1 MINWNNLFI
10 INKIKIIRNS
20 KLKFLKNIQKKYKDI
35 NISQFKKFYIIT
47 IGIIFLI
54 STIIFSCLIADIIIQ
69 PDIQAIELYKPT
81 IPTKIYDIKG
91 EVISEFFTE
100 QRALV
105 EYKDLPEHLIEAI
118 ISMEDNNFM
127 KHAGIDVI
135 GIFRGTIGNMLLGR
149 RPRGASTLTQQ
160 VARGIVLKSR
170 ERTITRKLRE
180 IWVTFQIEKRL
191 TKEEI
196 VTLYF
201 NQIFFGHS
209 VYGVQAASRF
219 YFNKDVQD
227 LNLAECAMLATLPPS
242 PNAYSPIN
250 NPNISMQ
257 RHKVVLKRMND
268 MKFITSAERDIAYKE
283 FWESYTGKIGR
294 RGTTAYSASMDR
306 APYVTEYVRRM
317 LVEKYDEKTL
327 KEDGLKIYTTID
339 IEKQEAAQRLLTE
352 ALRNYNIRYEGGSL
366 DISSVYDRN
375 LLNKLEILS
384 LMFELPEDL
393 TYNKFNIAVRDS
405 LNKNVSSPL
414 ALISDIFG
422 MEEVND
428 IMMEVMKADEAELSR
443 QIEGALVSIDPR
455 NGYIV
460 SMVGGSGFTPR
471 NQLNRVTQARRQ
483 AGSAF
488 KPFVYAASMDIT
500 NYSPSTIVSDAPIGF
515 VFEDGNSW
523 IPKNYSENFKGDVSL
538 RYALSVSLNIATINV
553 LNYVG
558 VTNAIKYMEPI
569 FKADNDERKSKRMF
583 NADLTLSLGTGLFT
597 PLELT
602 TGFATI
608 ANEGKEVEPILIRYV
623 TDRNDVVIDN
633 FEEELKKEIEE
644 KGGAKQVMSREV
656 AYLISDILSGVL
668 RGGTATSA
676 MYEAKFT
683 RMGAGKTGTSNDWK
697 DAWFVGYTP
706 ELATGIWIG
715 FDSFKYSLG
724 NNQVGGRVAA
734 PIWGKYMVEALKTVK
749 PTWYKKP
756 ANVVNVEVCAI
767 SGKLP
772 SPSCYSLKSELFIR
786 DKIPNEICNVCANH
800 LQDSSELDSI
810 IDSFLDY

>member
-1 MINWNNLFI
+1 M
-10 INKIKIIRNS
+10 
-20 KLKFLKNIQKKYKDI
+20 KFLKNIWQKYNNL
-35 NISQFKKFYIIT
+35 NIKQFKKFYIIT
-47 IGIIFLI
+47 IAIIFLLN
-54 STIIFSCLIADIIIQ
+54 TIIFSFLIADIVAQ
-69 PDIQAIELYKPT
+69 PDIEAIELYQPT

-105 EYKDLPEHLIEAI
+105 NYKDLPPHLIEAI

-127 KHAGIDVI
+127 KHAGIDII

-242 PNAYSPIN
+242 PNTYSPIN

-268 MKFITSAERDIAYKE
+268 MKFITQAEGDIAYKE

-306 APYVTEYVRRM
+306 APYVTEYVRRI
-317 LVEKYDEKTL
+317 LVERYDEKTL
-327 KEDGLKIYTTID
+327 KEEGLKIYTTID
-339 IEKQEAAQRLLTE
+339 IEKQEAAQKLLTE
-352 ALRNYNIRYEGGSL
+352 ALRNYNIKYEGGSL
-366 DISSVYDRN
+366 DISSVYDRT
-375 LLNKLEILS
+375 LLNKLEMLS
-384 LMFELPEDL
+384 LIVALPEDL
-393 TYNKFNIAVRDS
+393 AYNKFNIAVRDA

-414 ALISDIFG
+414 ALLSDMFG
-422 MEEVND
+422 MENVND
-428 IMMEVMKADEAELSR
+428 VIMEVMKADEAELSR
-443 QIEGALVSIDPR
+443 QIEGALVSINPK

-523 IPKNYSENFKGDVSL
+523 IPKNYSANFKGDVSL
-538 RYALSVSLNIATINV
+538 RYALAVSLNIATINV

-569 FKADNDERKSKRMF
+569 FKADNDEKKSKRMF

-623 TDRNDVVIDN
+623 TDRHDVMIDN
-633 FEEELKKEIEE
+633 FEEDLKKEIEE
-644 KGGAKQVMSREV
+644 RGGAKQVMSQEV

-724 NNQVGGRVAA
+724 NNQVGGRIAA
-734 PIWGKYMVEALKTVK
+734 PIWGKYMVEALKTIK

-756 ANVVNVEVCAI
+756 NNIVNINICAV

-772 SPSCYSLKSELFIR
+772 SASCYSIKSELFIR
-786 DKIPNEICNVCANH
+786 DKIPNEICNVCANY

>member
-1 MINWNNLFI
+1 M
-10 INKIKIIRNS
+10 
-20 KLKFLKNIQKKYKDI
+20 KFLKNIWQKYNNL
-35 NISQFKKFYIIT
+35 NIKQFKKFYIIA
-47 IGIIFLI
+47 IAIIFLLN
-54 STIIFSCLIADIIIQ
+54 TIIFSFLIADIVAQ
-69 PDIQAIELYKPT
+69 PDIEAIELYQPT

-105 EYKDLPEHLIEAI
+105 NYKDLPPHLIEAI

-127 KHAGIDVI
+127 KHAGIDII

-242 PNAYSPIN
+242 PNTYSPIN

-268 MKFITSAERDIAYKE
+268 MKFITQAEGDIAYKE

-306 APYVTEYVRRM
+306 APYVTEYVRRI
-317 LVEKYDEKTL
+317 LVERYDEKTL
-327 KEDGLKIYTTID
+327 KEEGLKIYTTID
-339 IEKQEAAQRLLTE
+339 IEKQEAAQKLLTE
-352 ALRNYNIRYEGGSL
+352 ALRNYNIKYEGGSL
-366 DISSVYDRN
+366 DISSVYDRT
-375 LLNKLEILS
+375 LLNKLEMLS
-384 LMFELPEDL
+384 LIVALPEDL
-393 TYNKFNIAVRDS
+393 AYNKFNIAVRDA

-414 ALISDIFG
+414 ALLSDMFG
-422 MEEVND
+422 MENVND
-428 IMMEVMKADEAELSR
+428 VIMEVMKAAEAELSR
-443 QIEGALVSIDPR
+443 QIEGALVSINPK

-523 IPKNYSENFKGDVSL
+523 IPKNYSANFKGDVSL
-538 RYALSVSLNIATINV
+538 RYALAVSLNIATINV

-569 FKADNDERKSKRMF
+569 FKADNDEKKSKRMF

-623 TDRNDVVIDN
+623 TDRHDVMIDN
-633 FEEELKKEIEE
+633 FEEDLKKEIEE
-644 KGGAKQVMSREV
+644 RGGAKQVMSQEV

-724 NNQVGGRVAA
+724 NNQVGGRIAA
-734 PIWGKYMVEALKTVK
+734 PIWGKYMVEALKTIK

-756 ANVVNVEVCAI
+756 NNIVNINICAI

-772 SPSCYSLKSELFIR
+772 SASCYSIKSELFIR
-786 DKIPNEICNVCANH
+786 DKIPNEICNVCANY

>member
-1 MINWNNLFI
+1 M
-10 INKIKIIRNS
+10 
-20 KLKFLKNIQKKYKDI
+20 KFLKNIWQKYNNL
-35 NISQFKKFYIIT
+35 NIKQFKKFYIIA
-47 IGIIFLI
+47 IAIIFL
-54 STIIFSCLIADIIIQ
+54 SNTIIFSFLIADIVAQ
-69 PDIQAIELYKPT
+69 PDIEAIELYQPT

-105 EYKDLPEHLIEAI
+105 NYKDLPPHLIEAI

-127 KHAGIDVI
+127 KHAGIDII

-242 PNAYSPIN
+242 PNTYSPIN

-268 MKFITSAERDIAYKE
+268 MKFITQAEGDIAYKE

-306 APYVTEYVRRM
+306 APYVTEYVRRI
-317 LVEKYDEKTL
+317 LVERYDEKTL
-327 KEDGLKIYTTID
+327 KEEGLKIYTTID
-339 IEKQEAAQRLLTE
+339 IEKQEAAQKLLTE
-352 ALRNYNIRYEGGSL
+352 ALRNYNIKYEGGSL
-366 DISSVYDRN
+366 DISSVYDRT
-375 LLNKLEILS
+375 LLNKLEMLS
-384 LMFELPEDL
+384 LIVALPEDL
-393 TYNKFNIAVRDS
+393 AYNKFNIAVRDA

-414 ALISDIFG
+414 ALLSDMFG
-422 MEEVND
+422 MENVND
-428 IMMEVMKADEAELSR
+428 VIMEVMKADEAELSR
-443 QIEGALVSIDPR
+443 QIEGALVSINPK

-523 IPKNYSENFKGDVSL
+523 IPKNYSANFKGDVSL
-538 RYALSVSLNIATINV
+538 RYALAVSLNIATINV

-569 FKADNDERKSKRMF
+569 FKADNDEKKSKRMF

-623 TDRNDVVIDN
+623 TDRHDVMIDN
-633 FEEELKKEIEE
+633 FEEDLKKEIEE
-644 KGGAKQVMSREV
+644 RGGAKQVMSQEV

-724 NNQVGGRVAA
+724 NNQVGGRIAA
-734 PIWGKYMVEALKTVK
+734 PIWGKYMVEALKTIK

-756 ANVVNVEVCAI
+756 NNIVNINICAI

-772 SPSCYSLKSELFIR
+772 SASCYSIKSELFIR
-786 DKIPNEICNVCANH
+786 DKIPNEICNVCANY
-800 LQDSSELDSI
+800 LQDSNELDSI

>member
-1 MINWNNLFI
+1 M
-10 INKIKIIRNS
+10 
-20 KLKFLKNIQKKYKDI
+20 KFLKNIWQKYNNL
-35 NISQFKKFYIIT
+35 NIKQFKKFYIIA
-47 IGIIFLI
+47 IAIIFLLN
-54 STIIFSCLIADIIIQ
+54 TIIFSFLIADIVAQ
-69 PDIQAIELYKPT
+69 PDIEAIELYQPT

-105 EYKDLPEHLIEAI
+105 NYKDLPPHLIEAI

-127 KHAGIDVI
+127 KHAGIDII

-242 PNAYSPIN
+242 PNTYSPIN

-268 MKFITSAERDIAYKE
+268 MKFITQAEGDIAYKE

-306 APYVTEYVRRM
+306 APYVTEYVRRI
-317 LVEKYDEKTL
+317 LVERYDEKTL

-339 IEKQEAAQRLLTE
+339 IEKQEAAQKLLTE
-352 ALRNYNIRYEGGSL
+352 ALRNYNIKYEGGSL
-366 DISSVYDRN
+366 DISSVYDRT
-375 LLNKLEILS
+375 LLNKLEMLS
-384 LMFELPEDL
+384 LIVALPEDL
-393 TYNKFNIAVRDS
+393 AYNKFNIAVRDA

-414 ALISDIFG
+414 ALLSDMFG
-422 MEEVND
+422 MENVND
-428 IMMEVMKADEAELSR
+428 VIMEVMKADEAELSR
-443 QIEGALVSIDPR
+443 QIEGALVSINPK

-523 IPKNYSENFKGDVSL
+523 IPKNYSANFKGDVSL
-538 RYALSVSLNIATINV
+538 RYALAVSLNIATINV

-569 FKADNDERKSKRMF
+569 FKADNDEKKSKRMF

-623 TDRNDVVIDN
+623 TDRHDVMIDN
-633 FEEELKKEIEE
+633 FEEDLKKEIEE
-644 KGGAKQVMSREV
+644 RGGVKQVMSQEV

-724 NNQVGGRVAA
+724 NNQVGGRIAA
-734 PIWGKYMVEALKTVK
+734 PIWGKYMVEALKTIK

-756 ANVVNVEVCAI
+756 NNIVNVNICAI

-772 SPSCYSLKSELFIR
+772 SASCYSIKSELFIR
-786 DKIPNEICNVCANH
+786 DKIPNEICNVCANY

>member
-1 MINWNNLFI
+1 M
-10 INKIKIIRNS
+10 
-20 KLKFLKNIQKKYKDI
+20 KFLKNIWQKYNNL
-35 NISQFKKFYIIT
+35 NIKQFKKFYIIA
-47 IGIIFLI
+47 IAIIFLLN
-54 STIIFSCLIADIIIQ
+54 TIIFSFLIADIVAQ
-69 PDIQAIELYKPT
+69 PDIEAIELYQPT

-105 EYKDLPEHLIEAI
+105 NYKDLPSHLIEAI

-127 KHAGIDVI
+127 KHAGIDII

-242 PNAYSPIN
+242 PNTYSPIN

-268 MKFITSAERDIAYKE
+268 MKFITQAEGDIAYKE

-306 APYVTEYVRRM
+306 APYVTEYVRRI
-317 LVEKYDEKTL
+317 LVERYDEKTL
-327 KEDGLKIYTTID
+327 KEEGLKIYTTID
-339 IEKQEAAQRLLTE
+339 IEKQEAAQKLLTE
-352 ALRNYNIRYEGGSL
+352 ALRNYNIKYEGGSL
-366 DISSVYDRN
+366 DISSVYDRT
-375 LLNKLEILS
+375 LLNKLEMLS
-384 LMFELPEDL
+384 LIVALPEDL
-393 TYNKFNIAVRDS
+393 AYNKFNIAVRDA

-414 ALISDIFG
+414 ALLSDMFG
-422 MEEVND
+422 MENVND
-428 IMMEVMKADEAELSR
+428 VIMEVMKADEAELSR
-443 QIEGALVSIDPR
+443 QIEGALVSINPK

-523 IPKNYSENFKGDVSL
+523 IPKNYSANFKGDVSL
-538 RYALSVSLNIATINV
+538 RYALAVSLNIATINV

-569 FKADNDERKSKRMF
+569 FKADNDEKKSKRMF

-623 TDRNDVVIDN
+623 TDRHDVMIDN
-633 FEEELKKEIEE
+633 FEEDLKKEIEE
-644 KGGAKQVMSREV
+644 RGGAKQVMSQEV

-724 NNQVGGRVAA
+724 NNQVGGRIAA
-734 PIWGKYMVEALKTVK
+734 PIWGKYMVEALKTIK

-756 ANVVNVEVCAI
+756 NNIVNINICAI

-772 SPSCYSLKSELFIR
+772 SASCYSIKSELFIR
-786 DKIPNEICNVCANH
+786 DKIPNEICNVCANY

>member
-1 MINWNNLFI
+1 M
-10 INKIKIIRNS
+10 
-20 KLKFLKNIQKKYKDI
+20 KFLKNIWQKYNNL
-35 NISQFKKFYIIT
+35 NIKQFKRFYIIT
-47 IGIIFLI
+47 IAIIFLLN
-54 STIIFSCLIADIIIQ
+54 TIIFSFLIADIVAQ
-69 PDIQAIELYKPT
+69 PDIEAIELYQPT

-105 EYKDLPEHLIEAI
+105 NYKDLPPHLIEAI

-127 KHAGIDVI
+127 KHAGIDII

-242 PNAYSPIN
+242 PNTYSPIN

-268 MKFITSAERDIAYKE
+268 MKFITQAEGDIAYKE

-306 APYVTEYVRRM
+306 APYVTEYVRRI
-317 LVEKYDEKTL
+317 LVERYDEKTL
-327 KEDGLKIYTTID
+327 KEEGLKIYTTID
-339 IEKQEAAQRLLTE
+339 IEKQEAAQKLLTE
-352 ALRNYNIRYEGGSL
+352 ALRNYNIKYEGGSL
-366 DISSVYDRN
+366 DISSVYDRT
-375 LLNKLEILS
+375 LLNKLEMLS
-384 LMFELPEDL
+384 LIVALPEDL
-393 TYNKFNIAVRDS
+393 AYNKFNIAVRDA

-414 ALISDIFG
+414 ALLSDMFG
-422 MEEVND
+422 MENVND
-428 IMMEVMKADEAELSR
+428 VIMEVMKADEAELSR
-443 QIEGALVSIDPR
+443 QIEGALVSINPK

-523 IPKNYSENFKGDVSL
+523 IPKNYSANFKGDVSL
-538 RYALSVSLNIATINV
+538 RYALAVSLNIATINV

-569 FKADNDERKSKRMF
+569 FKADNDEKKSKRMF

-623 TDRNDVVIDN
+623 TDRHDVMIDN
-633 FEEELKKEIEE
+633 FEEDLKKEIEE
-644 KGGAKQVMSREV
+644 KGGAKQVMSQEV

-724 NNQVGGRVAA
+724 NNQVGGRIAA
-734 PIWGKYMVEALKTVK
+734 PIWGKYMVEALKTIK

-756 ANVVNVEVCAI
+756 NNIVNVNICAI

-772 SPSCYSLKSELFIR
+772 SASCYSIKSELFIR
-786 DKIPNEICNVCANH
+786 DKIPNEICNVCANY

>member
-1 MINWNNLFI
+1 M
-10 INKIKIIRNS
+10 
-20 KLKFLKNIQKKYKDI
+20 KFLKNIWQKYNNL
-35 NISQFKKFYIIT
+35 NIKQFKRFYIIT
-47 IGIIFLI
+47 IAIIFLLN
-54 STIIFSCLIADIIIQ
+54 TIIFSFLIADIVAQ
-69 PDIQAIELYKPT
+69 PDIEAIELYQPT

-105 EYKDLPEHLIEAI
+105 NYKDLPPHLIEAI

-127 KHAGIDVI
+127 KHAGIDII

-242 PNAYSPIN
+242 PNTYSPIN

-268 MKFITSAERDIAYKE
+268 MKFITQAEGDIAYKE

-306 APYVTEYVRRM
+306 APYVTEYVRRI
-317 LVEKYDEKTL
+317 LVERYDEKTL
-327 KEDGLKIYTTID
+327 KEEGLKIYTTID
-339 IEKQEAAQRLLTE
+339 IEKQEAAQKLLTE
-352 ALRNYNIRYEGGSL
+352 ALRNYNIKYEGGSL
-366 DISSVYDRN
+366 DISSVYDRT
-375 LLNKLEILS
+375 LLNKLEMLS
-384 LMFELPEDL
+384 LIVALPEDL
-393 TYNKFNIAVRDS
+393 AYNKFNIAVRDA

-414 ALISDIFG
+414 ALLSDMFG
-422 MEEVND
+422 MENVND
-428 IMMEVMKADEAELSR
+428 VIMEVMKADEAELSR
-443 QIEGALVSIDPR
+443 QIEGALVSINPK

-523 IPKNYSENFKGDVSL
+523 IPKNYSANFKGDVSL
-538 RYALSVSLNIATINV
+538 RYALAVSLNIATINV

-569 FKADNDERKSKRMF
+569 FKADNDEKKSKRMF

-623 TDRNDVVIDN
+623 TDRHDVMIDN
-633 FEEELKKEIEE
+633 FEEDLKKEIEE
-644 KGGAKQVMSREV
+644 RGGAKQVMSQEV

-724 NNQVGGRVAA
+724 NNQVGGRIAA
-734 PIWGKYMVEALKTVK
+734 PIWGKYMVEALKTIK

-756 ANVVNVEVCAI
+756 NNIVNVNICAI

-772 SPSCYSLKSELFIR
+772 STSCYSIKSELFIR
-786 DKIPNEICNVCANH
+786 DKIPNEICNVCANY

>member
-1 MINWNNLFI
+1 M
-10 INKIKIIRNS
+10 
-20 KLKFLKNIQKKYKDI
+20 KFLKNIWQKYNNL
-35 NISQFKKFYIIT
+35 NIKQFKKFYIIA
-47 IGIIFLI
+47 IAIIFLLN
-54 STIIFSCLIADIIIQ
+54 TIIFSFLIADIVAQ
-69 PDIQAIELYKPT
+69 PDIEAIELYQPT

-105 EYKDLPEHLIEAI
+105 NYKDLPPHLIEAI

-127 KHAGIDVI
+127 KHAGIDII

-242 PNAYSPIN
+242 PNTYSPIN

-268 MKFITSAERDIAYKE
+268 MKFITQAEGDIAYKE

-306 APYVTEYVRRM
+306 APYVTEYVRRI
-317 LVEKYDEKTL
+317 LVERYDEKTL
-327 KEDGLKIYTTID
+327 KEEGLKIYTTID
-339 IEKQEAAQRLLTE
+339 IEKQEAAQKLLTE
-352 ALRNYNIRYEGGSL
+352 ALRNYNIKYEGGSL
-366 DISSVYDRN
+366 DISSVYDRT
-375 LLNKLEILS
+375 LLNKLEMLS
-384 LMFELPEDL
+384 LIVALPEDL
-393 TYNKFNIAVRDS
+393 AYNKFNIAVRDA

-414 ALISDIFG
+414 ALLSDMFG
-422 MEEVND
+422 MENVND
-428 IMMEVMKADEAELSR
+428 VIMEVMKADETELSR
-443 QIEGALVSIDPR
+443 QIEGALVSINPK

-523 IPKNYSENFKGDVSL
+523 IPKNYSANFKGDVSL
-538 RYALSVSLNIATINV
+538 RYALAVSLNIATINV

-569 FKADNDERKSKRMF
+569 FKADNDEKKSKRMF

-623 TDRNDVVIDN
+623 TDRHDVMIDN
-633 FEEELKKEIEE
+633 FEEDLKKEIEE
-644 KGGAKQVMSREV
+644 RGGAKQVMSQEV

-724 NNQVGGRVAA
+724 NNQVGGRIAA
-734 PIWGKYMVEALKTVK
+734 PIWGKYMVEALKTIK

-756 ANVVNVEVCAI
+756 NNIVNVNICAI

-772 SPSCYSLKSELFIR
+772 SASCYSIKSELFIR
-786 DKIPNEICNVCANH
+786 DKIPNEICNVCANY

>member
-1 MINWNNLFI
+1 M
-10 INKIKIIRNS
+10 
-20 KLKFLKNIQKKYKDI
+20 KFLKNIWQKYNNL
-35 NISQFKKFYIIT
+35 NIKQFKKFYIIT
-47 IGIIFLI
+47 ISIIFLLN
-54 STIIFSCLIADIIIQ
+54 TIIFSFLIADIVAQ
-69 PDIQAIELYKPT
+69 PDIEAIELYQPT

-105 EYKDLPEHLIEAI
+105 NYKDLPPHLIEAI

-127 KHAGIDVI
+127 KHAGIDII

-242 PNAYSPIN
+242 PNTYSPIN

-268 MKFITSAERDIAYKE
+268 MKFITQAEGDIAYKE

-306 APYVTEYVRRM
+306 APYVTEYVRRI
-317 LVEKYDEKTL
+317 LVERYDEKTL
-327 KEDGLKIYTTID
+327 KEEGLKIYTTID
-339 IEKQEAAQRLLTE
+339 IEKQEAAQKLLTE
-352 ALRNYNIRYEGGSL
+352 ALRNYNIKYEGGSL
-366 DISSVYDRN
+366 DISSVYDRT
-375 LLNKLEILS
+375 LLNKLEMLS
-384 LMFELPEDL
+384 LIVALPEDL
-393 TYNKFNIAVRDS
+393 AYNKFNIAVRDA

-414 ALISDIFG
+414 ALLSDMFG
-422 MEEVND
+422 MENVND
-428 IMMEVMKADEAELSR
+428 VIMEVMKADEAELSR
-443 QIEGALVSIDPR
+443 QIEGALVSINPK

-523 IPKNYSENFKGDVSL
+523 IPKNYSANFKGDVSL
-538 RYALSVSLNIATINV
+538 RYALAVSLNIATINV

-569 FKADNDERKSKRMF
+569 FKADNDEKKSKRMF

-623 TDRNDVVIDN
+623 TDRHDVMIDN
-633 FEEELKKEIEE
+633 FEEDLKKEIEE
-644 KGGAKQVMSREV
+644 RGGAKQVMSQEV

-724 NNQVGGRVAA
+724 NNQVGGRIAA
-734 PIWGKYMVEALKTVK
+734 PIWGKYMVEALKTIK

-756 ANVVNVEVCAI
+756 NNIVNINICAI

-772 SPSCYSLKSELFIR
+772 SASCYSIKSELFIR
-786 DKIPNEICNVCANH
+786 DKIPNEICNVCANY

>member
-1 MINWNNLFI
+1 M
-10 INKIKIIRNS
+10 
-20 KLKFLKNIQKKYKDI
+20 KFLKNIWQKYNNL
-35 NISQFKKFYIIT
+35 NIKQFKKFYIIA
-47 IGIIFLI
+47 IAIIFLLN
-54 STIIFSCLIADIIIQ
+54 TIIFSFLIADIVAQ
-69 PDIQAIELYKPT
+69 PDIEAIELYQPT

-105 EYKDLPEHLIEAI
+105 NYKDLPPHLIEAI
-118 ISMEDNNFM
+118 IFMEDNNFM
-127 KHAGIDVI
+127 RHAGIDII

-242 PNAYSPIN
+242 PNTYSPIN

-268 MKFITSAERDIAYKE
+268 MKFITQAEGDIAYKE

-294 RGTTAYSASMDR
+294 RGTTAYSASIDR

-327 KEDGLKIYTTID
+327 KEEGLKIYTTID
-339 IEKQEAAQRLLTE
+339 IEKQEAAQKLLTE
-352 ALRNYNIRYEGGSL
+352 ALRNYNIKYEGGSL
-366 DISSVYDRN
+366 DISSVYDRT
-375 LLNKLEILS
+375 LLNKLEMLS
-384 LMFELPEDL
+384 LIVALPEDL
-393 TYNKFNIAVRDS
+393 AYNKFNIAVRDA

-414 ALISDIFG
+414 ALLSDMFG
-422 MEEVND
+422 MENVND
-428 IMMEVMKADEAELSR
+428 VIMEVMKADEAELSR
-443 QIEGALVSIDPR
+443 QIEGALVSINPK

-523 IPKNYSENFKGDVSL
+523 IPKNYSANFKGDVSL
-538 RYALSVSLNIATINV
+538 RYALAVSLNIATINV

-569 FKADNDERKSKRMF
+569 FKADNDEKKSKRMF

-623 TDRNDVVIDN
+623 TDRHDVMIDN
-633 FEEELKKEIEE
+633 FEEDLKKEIEE
-644 KGGAKQVMSREV
+644 RGGAKQVMSQEV

-724 NNQVGGRVAA
+724 NNQVGGRIAA
-734 PIWGKYMVEALKTVK
+734 PIWGKYMVEALKTIK

-756 ANVVNVEVCAI
+756 NNIVNVNICAI

-772 SPSCYSLKSELFIR
+772 SASCYSIKSELFIR
-786 DKIPNEICNVCANH
+786 DKIPNEICNVCANY

>member
-1 MINWNNLFI
+1 M
-10 INKIKIIRNS
+10 
-20 KLKFLKNIQKKYKDI
+20 KFLKNIWQKYNNL
-35 NISQFKKFYIIT
+35 NIKQFKKFYIIA
-47 IGIIFLI
+47 IAIIFLLN
-54 STIIFSCLIADIIIQ
+54 TIIFSFLIADIVAQ
-69 PDIQAIELYKPT
+69 PDIEAIELYQPT

-105 EYKDLPEHLIEAI
+105 NYKDLPPHLIEAI

-127 KHAGIDVI
+127 KHAGIDII

-242 PNAYSPIN
+242 PNTYSPIN

-268 MKFITSAERDIAYKE
+268 MKFITQAEGDIAYKE

-306 APYVTEYVRRM
+306 APYVTEYVRRI
-317 LVEKYDEKTL
+317 LVERYDEKTL
-327 KEDGLKIYTTID
+327 KEEGLKIYTTID
-339 IEKQEAAQRLLTE
+339 IEKQEAAQKLLTE
-352 ALRNYNIRYEGGSL
+352 ALRNYNIKYEGGSL
-366 DISSVYDRN
+366 DISSVYDRT
-375 LLNKLEILS
+375 LLNKLEMLS
-384 LMFELPEDL
+384 LIVALPEDL
-393 TYNKFNIAVRDS
+393 AYNKFNIAVRDA

-414 ALISDIFG
+414 ALLSDMFG
-422 MEEVND
+422 MENVND
-428 IMMEVMKADEAELSR
+428 VIMEVMKADEAELSR
-443 QIEGALVSIDPR
+443 QIEGALVSINPK

-471 NQLNRVTQARRQ
+471 NQLNRATQARRQ

-515 VFEDGNSW
+515 IFEDGNSW
-523 IPKNYSENFKGDVSL
+523 IPKNYSANFKGDVSL
-538 RYALSVSLNIATINV
+538 RYALAVSLNIATINV

-569 FKADNDERKSKRMF
+569 FKADNDEKKSKRMF

-623 TDRNDVVIDN
+623 TDRHDVMIDN
-633 FEEELKKEIEE
+633 FEEDLKKEIEE
-644 KGGAKQVMSREV
+644 RGGAKQVMSQEV

-724 NNQVGGRVAA
+724 NNQVGGRIAA
-734 PIWGKYMVEALKTVK
+734 PIWGKYMVEALKTIK

-756 ANVVNVEVCAI
+756 NNIVNINICAI

-772 SPSCYSLKSELFIR
+772 SASCYSIKSELFIR
-786 DKIPNEICNVCANH
+786 DKIPNEICNVCANY

>member
-1 MINWNNLFI
+1 M
-10 INKIKIIRNS
+10 
-20 KLKFLKNIQKKYKDI
+20 KFLKNIWQKYNNL
-35 NISQFKKFYIIT
+35 NIKQFKKFYIIA
-47 IGIIFLI
+47 IAIIFLLN
-54 STIIFSCLIADIIIQ
+54 TIIFSFLIADIVAQ
-69 PDIQAIELYKPT
+69 PDIEAIELYQPT

-105 EYKDLPEHLIEAI
+105 NYKDLPPHLIEAI

-127 KHAGIDVI
+127 KHAGIDII

-242 PNAYSPIN
+242 PNTYSPIN

-268 MKFITSAERDIAYKE
+268 MKFITQAEGDIAYKE

-306 APYVTEYVRRM
+306 APYVTEYVRRI
-317 LVEKYDEKTL
+317 LVERYDEKTL
-327 KEDGLKIYTTID
+327 KEEGLKIYTTID
-339 IEKQEAAQRLLTE
+339 IEKQEAAQKLLTE
-352 ALRNYNIRYEGGSL
+352 ALRNYNIKYEGGSL
-366 DISSVYDRN
+366 DISSVYDRT
-375 LLNKLEILS
+375 LLNKLEMLS
-384 LMFELPEDL
+384 LIVALPEDL
-393 TYNKFNIAVRDS
+393 AYNKFNIAVRDA

-414 ALISDIFG
+414 ALLSDMFG
-422 MEEVND
+422 MENVND
-428 IMMEVMKADEAELSR
+428 VIMEVMKADEAELSR
-443 QIEGALVSIDPR
+443 QIEGALVSINPK

-523 IPKNYSENFKGDVSL
+523 IPKNYSANFKGDVSL
-538 RYALSVSLNIATINV
+538 RYALAVSLNIATINV

-569 FKADNDERKSKRMF
+569 FKADNDEKKSKRMF

-602 TGFATI
+602 TGFAAI

-623 TDRNDVVIDN
+623 TDRHDVMIDN
-633 FEEELKKEIEE
+633 FEEDLKKEIEE
-644 KGGAKQVMSREV
+644 RGGAKQVMSQEV

-668 RGGTATSA
+668 RGGTATIA

-724 NNQVGGRVAA
+724 NNQVGGRIAA
-734 PIWGKYMVEALKTVK
+734 PIWGKYMVEALKTIK

-756 ANVVNVEVCAI
+756 NNIVNVNICAI

-772 SPSCYSLKSELFIR
+772 STSCYSIKSELFIR
-786 DKIPNEICNVCANH
+786 DKIPNEICNVCANY

>member
-1 MINWNNLFI
+1 M
-10 INKIKIIRNS
+10 
-20 KLKFLKNIQKKYKDI
+20 KFLKNIWQKYNNL
-35 NISQFKKFYIIT
+35 NIKQFKRFYIIA
-47 IGIIFLI
+47 IAIIFLLN
-54 STIIFSCLIADIIIQ
+54 TIIFSFLIADIVAQ
-69 PDIQAIELYKPT
+69 PDIEAIELYQPT

-105 EYKDLPEHLIEAI
+105 NYKDLPPHLIEAI

-127 KHAGIDVI
+127 KHAGIDII

-242 PNAYSPIN
+242 PNTYSPIN

-268 MKFITSAERDIAYKE
+268 MKFITQAEGDIAYKE

-306 APYVTEYVRRM
+306 APYVTEYVRRI
-317 LVEKYDEKTL
+317 LVERYDEKTL
-327 KEDGLKIYTTID
+327 KEEGLKIYTTID
-339 IEKQEAAQRLLTE
+339 IEKQEAAQKLLTE
-352 ALRNYNIRYEGGSL
+352 ALRNYNIKYEGGSL
-366 DISSVYDRN
+366 DISSVYDRT
-375 LLNKLEILS
+375 LLNKLEMLS
-384 LMFELPEDL
+384 LIVALPEDL
-393 TYNKFNIAVRDS
+393 AYNKFNIAVRDA

-414 ALISDIFG
+414 ALLSDMFG
-422 MEEVND
+422 MENVND
-428 IMMEVMKADEAELSR
+428 VIMEVMKADEAELSR
-443 QIEGALVSIDPR
+443 QIEGALVSINPK

-523 IPKNYSENFKGDVSL
+523 IPKNYSANFKGDVSL
-538 RYALSVSLNIATINV
+538 RYALAVSLNIATINV

-569 FKADNDERKSKRMF
+569 FKADNDEKKSKRMF

-623 TDRNDVVIDN
+623 TDRHDVMIDN
-633 FEEELKKEIEE
+633 FEEDLKKEIEE
-644 KGGAKQVMSREV
+644 RGGAKQVMSQEV

-724 NNQVGGRVAA
+724 NNQVGGRIAA
-734 PIWGKYMVEALKTVK
+734 PIWGKYMVEALKTIK

-756 ANVVNVEVCAI
+756 NNIVNVNICAI

-772 SPSCYSLKSELFIR
+772 SASCYSIKSELFIR
-786 DKIPNEICNVCANH
+786 DKIPNEICNVCANY

>member
-1 MINWNNLFI
+1 M
-10 INKIKIIRNS
+10 
-20 KLKFLKNIQKKYKDI
+20 KFLKNIWQKYNNL
-35 NISQFKKFYIIT
+35 NIKQFKKFYIIT
-47 IGIIFLI
+47 IAIIFLLN
-54 STIIFSCLIADIIIQ
+54 TIIFSFLIADIVAQ
-69 PDIQAIELYKPT
+69 PDIEAIELYQPT

-105 EYKDLPEHLIEAI
+105 NYKDLPPHLIEAI

-127 KHAGIDVI
+127 KHAGIDII

-242 PNAYSPIN
+242 PNTYSPIN

-268 MKFITSAERDIAYKE
+268 MKFITQAEGDIAYKE

-306 APYVTEYVRRM
+306 APYVTEYVRRI
-317 LVEKYDEKTL
+317 LVERYDEKTL
-327 KEDGLKIYTTID
+327 KEEGLKIYTTID
-339 IEKQEAAQRLLTE
+339 IEKQEAAQKLLTE
-352 ALRNYNIRYEGGSL
+352 ALRNYNIKYEGGSL
-366 DISSVYDRN
+366 DISSVYDRT
-375 LLNKLEILS
+375 LLNKLEMLS
-384 LMFELPEDL
+384 LIVALPEDL
-393 TYNKFNIAVRDS
+393 AYNKFNIAVRDA

-414 ALISDIFG
+414 ALLSDMFG
-422 MEEVND
+422 MENVND
-428 IMMEVMKADEAELSR
+428 VIMEVMKADEAELSR
-443 QIEGALVSIDPR
+443 QIEGALVSINPK

-523 IPKNYSENFKGDVSL
+523 IPKNYSANFKGDVSL
-538 RYALSVSLNIATINV
+538 RYALAVSLNIATINV

-569 FKADNDERKSKRMF
+569 FKADNDEKKSKRMF

-623 TDRNDVVIDN
+623 TDRHDVMIDN
-633 FEEELKKEIEE
+633 FEEDLKKEIEE
-644 KGGAKQVMSREV
+644 RGGAKQVMSQEV

-724 NNQVGGRVAA
+724 NNQVGGRIAA
-734 PIWGKYMVEALKTVK
+734 PIWGKYMVEALKTIK

-756 ANVVNVEVCAI
+756 NNIVNINICAI

-772 SPSCYSLKSELFIR
+772 SASCYSIKSELFIR
-786 DKIPNEICNVCANH
+786 DKIPNEICNVCANY
-800 LQDSSELDSI
+800 LQDSNELDSI

>member
-1 MINWNNLFI
+1 M
-10 INKIKIIRNS
+10 
-20 KLKFLKNIQKKYKDI
+20 KFLKNIQKKYKDI

-81 IPTKIYDIKG
+81 IPTKIYGIKG

-100 QRALV
+100 QRVLV

-127 KHAGIDVI
+127 HHDGIDII

-317 LVEKYDEKTL
+317 LVENYDEKTL

-352 ALRNYNIRYEGGSL
+352 ALRNYNIKYESGSL

-384 LMFELPEDL
+384 LMFELPEYL

-569 FKADNDERKSKRMF
+569 FKADNDKRKSKRMF

-623 TDRNDVVIDN
+623 TDRNDVMIDN

-734 PIWGKYMVEALKTVK
+734 PIWGKYMVESLKTVK

-756 ANVVNVEVCAI
+756 TDIANLEICSI

-772 SPSCYSLKSELFIR
+772 SPSCYSLKSELFIK
-786 DKIPNEICNVCANH
+786 DKIPNEICNVCANY

-810 IDSFLDY
+810 IDSFLDYE

>member
-1 MINWNNLFI
+1 M
-10 INKIKIIRNS
+10 
-20 KLKFLKNIQKKYKDI
+20 KFLKNIWQKYNNL
-35 NISQFKKFYIIT
+35 NIKQFKKFYIIA
-47 IGIIFLI
+47 IAIIFLLN
-54 STIIFSCLIADIIIQ
+54 TIIFSFLIADIVAQ
-69 PDIQAIELYKPT
+69 PDIEAIELYQPT

-105 EYKDLPEHLIEAI
+105 NYKDLPPHLIEAI

-127 KHAGIDVI
+127 KHAGIDII
-135 GIFRGTIGNMLLGR
+135 GIFRGTIGNMLFGR

-242 PNAYSPIN
+242 PNTYSPIN

-268 MKFITSAERDIAYKE
+268 MKFITQAEGDIAYKE

-306 APYVTEYVRRM
+306 APYVTEYVRRI
-317 LVEKYDEKTL
+317 LVERYDEKTL
-327 KEDGLKIYTTID
+327 KEEGLKIYTTID
-339 IEKQEAAQRLLTE
+339 IEKQEAAQKLLTE
-352 ALRNYNIRYEGGSL
+352 ALRNYNIKYEGGSL
-366 DISSVYDRN
+366 DISSVYDRT
-375 LLNKLEILS
+375 LLNKLEMLS
-384 LMFELPEDL
+384 LIVALPEDL
-393 TYNKFNIAVRDS
+393 AYNKFNIAVRDA

-414 ALISDIFG
+414 ALLSDMFG
-422 MEEVND
+422 MENVND
-428 IMMEVMKADEAELSR
+428 VIMEVMKADEAELSR
-443 QIEGALVSIDPR
+443 QIEGALVSINPK

-523 IPKNYSENFKGDVSL
+523 IPKNYSANFKGDVSL
-538 RYALSVSLNIATINV
+538 RYALAVSLNIATINV

-569 FKADNDERKSKRMF
+569 FKADNDEKKSKRMF

-623 TDRNDVVIDN
+623 TDRHDVMIDN
-633 FEEELKKEIEE
+633 FEEDLKKEIEE
-644 KGGAKQVMSREV
+644 RGGAKQVMSQEV

-724 NNQVGGRVAA
+724 NNQVGGRIAA
-734 PIWGKYMVEALKTVK
+734 PIWGKYMVEALKTIK

-756 ANVVNVEVCAI
+756 NNIVNINICAI

-772 SPSCYSLKSELFIR
+772 SASCYSIKSELFIK
-786 DKIPNEICNVCANH
+786 DKIPNEICNVCANY

>member
-1 MINWNNLFI
+1 M
-10 INKIKIIRNS
+10 
-20 KLKFLKNIQKKYKDI
+20 KFLKNIWQKYNNL
-35 NISQFKKFYIIT
+35 NIKQFKKFYIIA
-47 IGIIFLI
+47 IAIIFLLN
-54 STIIFSCLIADIIIQ
+54 TIIFSFLIADIVAQ
-69 PDIQAIELYKPT
+69 PDIEAIELYQPT

-105 EYKDLPEHLIEAI
+105 NYKDLPPHLIEAI

-127 KHAGIDVI
+127 KHAGIDII

-242 PNAYSPIN
+242 PNTYSPIN

-268 MKFITSAERDIAYKE
+268 MKFITQAEGDIAYKE

-306 APYVTEYVRRM
+306 APYVTEYVRRI
-317 LVEKYDEKTL
+317 LVERYDEKTL
-327 KEDGLKIYTTID
+327 KEEGLKIYTTID
-339 IEKQEAAQRLLTE
+339 IEKQEAAQKLLTE
-352 ALRNYNIRYEGGSL
+352 ALRNYNIKYEGGSL
-366 DISSVYDRN
+366 DISSVYDRT
-375 LLNKLEILS
+375 LLNKLEMLS
-384 LMFELPEDL
+384 LIVALPEDL
-393 TYNKFNIAVRDS
+393 AYNKFNIAVRDA

-414 ALISDIFG
+414 ALLSDMFG
-422 MEEVND
+422 MENVND
-428 IMMEVMKADEAELSR
+428 VIMEVMKADEAELSR
-443 QIEGALVSIDPR
+443 QIEGALVSINPK

-523 IPKNYSENFKGDVSL
+523 IPKNYSANFKGDVSL
-538 RYALSVSLNIATINV
+538 RYALAVSLNIATINV

-569 FKADNDERKSKRMF
+569 FKADNDEKKSKRMF

-623 TDRNDVVIDN
+623 TDRHDVMIDN
-633 FEEELKKEIEE
+633 FEKDLKKEIEE
-644 KGGAKQVMSREV
+644 RGGAKQVMSQEV

-724 NNQVGGRVAA
+724 NNQVGGRIAA
-734 PIWGKYMVEALKTVK
+734 PIWGKYMVEALKTIK

-756 ANVVNVEVCAI
+756 NNIVNVNICTI

-772 SPSCYSLKSELFIR
+772 SASCYSIKSELFIR
-786 DKIPNEICNVCANH
+786 DKIPNEICNVCANY

>member
-1 MINWNNLFI
+1 M
-10 INKIKIIRNS
+10 
-20 KLKFLKNIQKKYKDI
+20 KFLKNIWQKYNNL
-35 NISQFKKFYIIT
+35 NIKQFKKFYIIA
-47 IGIIFLI
+47 IAIIFLLN
-54 STIIFSCLIADIIIQ
+54 TIIFSFLIADIVAQ
-69 PDIQAIELYKPT
+69 PDIEAIELYQPT

-105 EYKDLPEHLIEAI
+105 NYKDLPPHLIEAI

-127 KHAGIDVI
+127 KHAGIDII

-242 PNAYSPIN
+242 PNTYSPIN

-268 MKFITSAERDIAYKE
+268 MKFITQAEGDIAYKE

-306 APYVTEYVRRM
+306 APYVTEYVRRI
-317 LVEKYDEKTL
+317 LVERYDEKTL
-327 KEDGLKIYTTID
+327 KEEGLKIYTTID
-339 IEKQEAAQRLLTE
+339 IEKQEAAQKLLTE
-352 ALRNYNIRYEGGSL
+352 ALRNYNIKYEGGSL
-366 DISSVYDRN
+366 DISSVYDRT
-375 LLNKLEILS
+375 LLNKLEMLS
-384 LMFELPEDL
+384 LIVALPEDL
-393 TYNKFNIAVRDS
+393 AYNKFNIAVRDA

-414 ALISDIFG
+414 ALLSDMFG
-422 MEEVND
+422 MENVND
-428 IMMEVMKADEAELSR
+428 VIMEVMKADEAELSR
-443 QIEGALVSIDPR
+443 QIEGALVSINPK

-523 IPKNYSENFKGDVSL
+523 IPKNYSANFKGDVSL
-538 RYALSVSLNIATINV
+538 RYALAVSLNIATINV

-569 FKADNDERKSKRMF
+569 FKADNDEKKSKRMF

-623 TDRNDVVIDN
+623 TDRHDVMIDN
-633 FEEELKKEIEE
+633 FEEDLKKEIEE
-644 KGGAKQVMSREV
+644 RGGAKQVMSQEV

-706 ELATGIWIG
+706 KLATGIWIG

-724 NNQVGGRVAA
+724 NNQVGGRIAA
-734 PIWGKYMVEALKTVK
+734 PIWGKYMVEALKTIK

-756 ANVVNVEVCAI
+756 NNIVNINICAI

-772 SPSCYSLKSELFIR
+772 SASCYSIKSELFIR
-786 DKIPNEICNVCANH
+786 DKIPNEICNVCANY

>member
-1 MINWNNLFI
+1 M
-10 INKIKIIRNS
+10 
-20 KLKFLKNIQKKYKDI
+20 KFLKNIWQKYNNL
-35 NISQFKKFYIIT
+35 NIKQFKKFYIIT
-47 IGIIFLI
+47 IAIIFLLN
-54 STIIFSCLIADIIIQ
+54 TIIFSFLIADIVAQ
-69 PDIQAIELYKPT
+69 PDIEAIELYQPT

-105 EYKDLPEHLIEAI
+105 NYKDLPPHLIEAI

-127 KHAGIDVI
+127 KHAGIDII

-242 PNAYSPIN
+242 PNTYSPIN

-268 MKFITSAERDIAYKE
+268 MKFITQAEGDIAYKE

-306 APYVTEYVRRM
+306 APYVTEYVRRI
-317 LVEKYDEKTL
+317 LVERYDEKTL
-327 KEDGLKIYTTID
+327 KEEGLKIYTTID
-339 IEKQEAAQRLLTE
+339 IEKQEAAQKLLTE
-352 ALRNYNIRYEGGSL
+352 ALRNYNIKYEGGSL
-366 DISSVYDRN
+366 DISSVYDRT
-375 LLNKLEILS
+375 LLNKLEMLS
-384 LMFELPEDL
+384 LIVALPEDL
-393 TYNKFNIAVRDS
+393 AYNKFNIAVRDA

-414 ALISDIFG
+414 ALLSDMFG
-422 MEEVND
+422 MENVND
-428 IMMEVMKADEAELSR
+428 VIMEVMKADEAELSR
-443 QIEGALVSIDPR
+443 QIEGALVSINPK

-523 IPKNYSENFKGDVSL
+523 IPKNYSANFKGDVSL
-538 RYALSVSLNIATINV
+538 RYALAVSLNIATINV

-569 FKADNDERKSKRMF
+569 FKADNDEKKSKRMF

-602 TGFATI
+602 TGFAAI

-623 TDRNDVVIDN
+623 TDRHDVMIDN
-633 FEEELKKEIEE
+633 FEEDLKKEIEE
-644 KGGAKQVMSREV
+644 RGGAKQVMSQEV

-724 NNQVGGRVAA
+724 NNQVGGRIAA
-734 PIWGKYMVEALKTVK
+734 PIWGKYMVEALKTIK

-756 ANVVNVEVCAI
+756 NNIVNINICSI

-772 SPSCYSLKSELFIR
+772 SASCYSIKSELFIR
-786 DKIPNEICNVCANH
+786 DKIPNEICNVCANY

>member
-1 MINWNNLFI
+1 M
-10 INKIKIIRNS
+10 
-20 KLKFLKNIQKKYKDI
+20 KFLKNIWQKYNNL
-35 NISQFKKFYIIT
+35 NIKQFKKFYIIT
-47 IGIIFLI
+47 IAIIFLLN
-54 STIIFSCLIADIIIQ
+54 TIIFSFLIADIVAQ
-69 PDIQAIELYKPT
+69 PDIEAIELYQPT

-105 EYKDLPEHLIEAI
+105 NYKDLPPHLIEAI

-127 KHAGIDVI
+127 KHAGIDII

-170 ERTITRKLRE
+170 ERTVTRKLRE

-242 PNAYSPIN
+242 PNTYSPIN

-268 MKFITSAERDIAYKE
+268 MKFITQAEGDIAYKE

-306 APYVTEYVRRM
+306 APYVTEYVRRI
-317 LVEKYDEKTL
+317 LVERYDEKTL
-327 KEDGLKIYTTID
+327 KEEGLKIYTTID
-339 IEKQEAAQRLLTE
+339 IEKQEAAQKLLTE
-352 ALRNYNIRYEGGSL
+352 ALRNYNIKYEGGSL
-366 DISSVYDRN
+366 DISSVYDRT
-375 LLNKLEILS
+375 LLNKLEMLS
-384 LMFELPEDL
+384 LIVALPEDL
-393 TYNKFNIAVRDS
+393 AYNKFNIAVRDA

-414 ALISDIFG
+414 ALLSDMFG
-422 MEEVND
+422 MENVND
-428 IMMEVMKADEAELSR
+428 VIMEVMKADEAELSR
-443 QIEGALVSIDPR
+443 QIEGALVSINPK

-523 IPKNYSENFKGDVSL
+523 IPKNYSANFKGDVSL
-538 RYALSVSLNIATINV
+538 RYALAVSLNIATINV

-569 FKADNDERKSKRMF
+569 FKADNDEKKSKRMF

-623 TDRNDVVIDN
+623 TDRHDVMIDN
-633 FEEELKKEIEE
+633 FEEDLKKEIEE
-644 KGGAKQVMSREV
+644 RGGAKQVMSQEV

-724 NNQVGGRVAA
+724 NNQVGGRIAA
-734 PIWGKYMVEALKTVK
+734 PIWGKYMVEALKTIK

-756 ANVVNVEVCAI
+756 NNIVNINICAI

-772 SPSCYSLKSELFIR
+772 SASCYSIKSELFIR
-786 DKIPNEICNVCANH
+786 DKIPNEICNVCANY

>member
-1 MINWNNLFI
+1 M
-10 INKIKIIRNS
+10 
-20 KLKFLKNIQKKYKDI
+20 KFLKNIWQKYNNL
-35 NISQFKKFYIIT
+35 NIKQFKKFYIIA
-47 IGIIFLI
+47 IAIIFLLN
-54 STIIFSCLIADIIIQ
+54 TIIFSFLIADIVAQ
-69 PDIQAIELYKPT
+69 PDIEAIELYQPT

-105 EYKDLPEHLIEAI
+105 NYKDLPPHLIEAI

-127 KHAGIDVI
+127 KHAGIDII

-242 PNAYSPIN
+242 PNTYSPIN

-268 MKFITSAERDIAYKE
+268 MKFITQAEGDIAYKE

-306 APYVTEYVRRM
+306 APYVTEYVRRI
-317 LVEKYDEKTL
+317 LVERYDEKTL
-327 KEDGLKIYTTID
+327 KEEGLKIYTTID
-339 IEKQEAAQRLLTE
+339 IEKQEAAQKLLTE
-352 ALRNYNIRYEGGSL
+352 ALRNYNIKYEGGSL
-366 DISSVYDRN
+366 DISSVYDRT
-375 LLNKLEILS
+375 LLNKLEMLS
-384 LMFELPEDL
+384 LIVALPEDL
-393 TYNKFNIAVRDS
+393 AYNKFNIAVRDA

-414 ALISDIFG
+414 ALLSDMFG
-422 MEEVND
+422 MENVND
-428 IMMEVMKADEAELSR
+428 VIMEVMKADEAELSR
-443 QIEGALVSIDPR
+443 QIEGALVSINPK

-523 IPKNYSENFKGDVSL
+523 IPKNYSANFKGDVSL
-538 RYALSVSLNIATINV
+538 RYALAVSLNIATINV

-569 FKADNDERKSKRMF
+569 FKADNDEKKSKRMF
-583 NADLTLSLGTGLFT
+583 NADLTLSLGTGSFT

-623 TDRNDVVIDN
+623 TDRHDVMIDN
-633 FEEELKKEIEE
+633 FEEDLKKEIEE
-644 KGGAKQVMSREV
+644 RGGAKQVMSQEV

-724 NNQVGGRVAA
+724 NNQVGGRIAA
-734 PIWGKYMVEALKTVK
+734 PIWGKYMVEALKTIK

-756 ANVVNVEVCAI
+756 NNIVNVNICAI

-772 SPSCYSLKSELFIR
+772 SASCYSIKSELFIR
-786 DKIPNEICNVCANH
+786 DKIPNEICNVCANY

>member
-1 MINWNNLFI
+1 M
-10 INKIKIIRNS
+10 
-20 KLKFLKNIQKKYKDI
+20 KFLKNIWQKYNNL
-35 NISQFKKFYIIT
+35 NIKQFKKFYIIA
-47 IGIIFLI
+47 IAIIFLLN
-54 STIIFSCLIADIIIQ
+54 TIIFSFLIADIVAQ
-69 PDIQAIELYKPT
+69 PDIEAIELYQPT

-105 EYKDLPEHLIEAI
+105 NYKDLPPHLIEAI

-127 KHAGIDVI
+127 KHAGIDII

-242 PNAYSPIN
+242 PNTYSPIN

-268 MKFITSAERDIAYKE
+268 MKFITQAEGDIAYKE

-306 APYVTEYVRRM
+306 APYVTEYVRRI
-317 LVEKYDEKTL
+317 LVERYDEKTL
-327 KEDGLKIYTTID
+327 KEEGLKIYTTID
-339 IEKQEAAQRLLTE
+339 IEKQEAAQKLLTE
-352 ALRNYNIRYEGGSL
+352 ALRNYNIKYEGGSL
-366 DISSVYDRN
+366 DISSVYDRT
-375 LLNKLEILS
+375 LLNKLEMLS
-384 LMFELPEDL
+384 LIVALPEDL
-393 TYNKFNIAVRDS
+393 AYNKFNIAVRDA

-414 ALISDIFG
+414 ALLSDMFG
-422 MEEVND
+422 MENVND
-428 IMMEVMKADEAELSR
+428 VIMEVMKADEAELSR
-443 QIEGALVSIDPR
+443 QIEGALVSINPK

-523 IPKNYSENFKGDVSL
+523 IPKNYSANFKGDVSL
-538 RYALSVSLNIATINV
+538 RYALAVSLNIATINV

-569 FKADNDERKSKRMF
+569 FKADNDEKKSKRMF

-623 TDRNDVVIDN
+623 TDRHDVMIDN
-633 FEEELKKEIEE
+633 FEEDLKKEIEE
-644 KGGAKQVMSREV
+644 RGGAKQVMSQEV

-724 NNQVGGRVAA
+724 NNQVGGRIAA
-734 PIWGKYMVEALKTVK
+734 PIWGKYMVEALKTIK

-756 ANVVNVEVCAI
+756 NNIVNVNICAI

-772 SPSCYSLKSELFIR
+772 SASCYSIKSELFIR
-786 DKIPNEICNVCANH
+786 DKIPNEICNVCANY

>member
-1 MINWNNLFI
+1 M
-10 INKIKIIRNS
+10 
-20 KLKFLKNIQKKYKDI
+20 KFLKNIWQKYNNL
-35 NISQFKKFYIIT
+35 NIKQFKKFYIIA
-47 IGIIFLI
+47 IAIIFLLN
-54 STIIFSCLIADIIIQ
+54 TIIFSFLIADIVAQ
-69 PDIQAIELYKPT
+69 PDIEAIELYQPT

-105 EYKDLPEHLIEAI
+105 NYKDLPPHLIEAI

-127 KHAGIDVI
+127 KHAGIDII

-242 PNAYSPIN
+242 PNTYSPIN

-268 MKFITSAERDIAYKE
+268 MKFITQAEGDIAYKE

-306 APYVTEYVRRM
+306 APYVTEYVRRI
-317 LVEKYDEKTL
+317 LVERYDEKTL
-327 KEDGLKIYTTID
+327 KEEGLKIYTTID
-339 IEKQEAAQRLLTE
+339 VEKQEAAQKLLTE
-352 ALRNYNIRYEGGSL
+352 ALRNYNIKYEGGSL
-366 DISSVYDRN
+366 DISSVYDRT
-375 LLNKLEILS
+375 LLNKLEMLS
-384 LMFELPEDL
+384 LIVALPEDL
-393 TYNKFNIAVRDS
+393 AYNKFNIAVRDA

-414 ALISDIFG
+414 ALLSDMFG
-422 MEEVND
+422 MENVND
-428 IMMEVMKADEAELSR
+428 VIMEVMKADEAELSR
-443 QIEGALVSIDPR
+443 QIEGALVSINPK

-523 IPKNYSENFKGDVSL
+523 IPKNYSANFKGDVSL
-538 RYALSVSLNIATINV
+538 RYALAVSLNIATINV

-569 FKADNDERKSKRMF
+569 FKADNDEKKSKRMF

-623 TDRNDVVIDN
+623 TDRHDVMIDN
-633 FEEELKKEIEE
+633 FEEDLKKEIEE
-644 KGGAKQVMSREV
+644 RGGAKQVMSQEV

-724 NNQVGGRVAA
+724 NNQVGGRIAA
-734 PIWGKYMVEALKTVK
+734 PIWGKYMVEALKTIK

-756 ANVVNVEVCAI
+756 NNIVNINICAI

-772 SPSCYSLKSELFIR
+772 SASCYSIKSELFIR
-786 DKIPNEICNVCANH
+786 DKIPNEICNVCANY

>member
-1 MINWNNLFI
+1 M
-10 INKIKIIRNS
+10 
-20 KLKFLKNIQKKYKDI
+20 KFLKNIWQKYNNL
-35 NISQFKKFYIIT
+35 NIKQFKKFYIIA
-47 IGIIFLI
+47 IAIIFLLN
-54 STIIFSCLIADIIIQ
+54 TIIFSFLIADIVAQ
-69 PDIQAIELYKPT
+69 PDIEAIELYQPT

-105 EYKDLPEHLIEAI
+105 NYKDLPPHLIEAI

-127 KHAGIDVI
+127 KHAGIDII

-242 PNAYSPIN
+242 PNTYSPIN

-268 MKFITSAERDIAYKE
+268 MKFITQAEGDIAYKE

-294 RGTTAYSASMDR
+294 RGTTAYSVSMDR
-306 APYVTEYVRRM
+306 APYVTEYVRRI
-317 LVEKYDEKTL
+317 LVERYDEKTL
-327 KEDGLKIYTTID
+327 KEEGLKIYTTID
-339 IEKQEAAQRLLTE
+339 IEKQEAAQKLLTE
-352 ALRNYNIRYEGGSL
+352 ALRNYNIKYEGGSL
-366 DISSVYDRN
+366 DISSVYDRT
-375 LLNKLEILS
+375 LLNKLEMLS
-384 LMFELPEDL
+384 LIVALPEDL
-393 TYNKFNIAVRDS
+393 AYNKFNIAVRDA

-414 ALISDIFG
+414 ALLSDMFG
-422 MEEVND
+422 MENVND
-428 IMMEVMKADEAELSR
+428 VIMEVMKADEAELSR
-443 QIEGALVSIDPR
+443 QIEGALVSINPK

-523 IPKNYSENFKGDVSL
+523 IPKNYSANFKGDVSL
-538 RYALSVSLNIATINV
+538 RYALAVSLNIATINV

-569 FKADNDERKSKRMF
+569 FKADNDEKKSKRMF

-623 TDRNDVVIDN
+623 TDRHDVMIDN
-633 FEEELKKEIEE
+633 FEEDLKKEIEE
-644 KGGAKQVMSREV
+644 RGGAKQVMSQEV

-724 NNQVGGRVAA
+724 NNQVGGRIAA
-734 PIWGKYMVEALKTVK
+734 PIWGKYMVEALKTIK

-756 ANVVNVEVCAI
+756 NNIVNVNICAI

-772 SPSCYSLKSELFIR
+772 SASCYSIKSELFIR
-786 DKIPNEICNVCANH
+786 DKIPNEICNVCANY

>member
-1 MINWNNLFI
+1 M
-10 INKIKIIRNS
+10 
-20 KLKFLKNIQKKYKDI
+20 KFLKNIWQKYNNL
-35 NISQFKKFYIIT
+35 NIKQFKKFYIIA
-47 IGIIFLI
+47 IAIIFLLN
-54 STIIFSCLIADIIIQ
+54 TIIFSFLIADIVAQ
-69 PDIQAIELYKPT
+69 PDIEAIELYQPT

-105 EYKDLPEHLIEAI
+105 NYKDLPPHLIEAI

-127 KHAGIDVI
+127 KHAGIDII

-242 PNAYSPIN
+242 PNTYSPIN

-268 MKFITSAERDIAYKE
+268 MKFITQAEGNIAYKE

-306 APYVTEYVRRM
+306 APYVTEYVRRI
-317 LVEKYDEKTL
+317 LVERYDEKTL
-327 KEDGLKIYTTID
+327 KEEGLKIYTTID
-339 IEKQEAAQRLLTE
+339 IEKQEAAQKLLTE
-352 ALRNYNIRYEGGSL
+352 ALRNYNIKYEGGSL
-366 DISSVYDRN
+366 DISSVYDRT
-375 LLNKLEILS
+375 LLNKLEMLS
-384 LMFELPEDL
+384 LIVALPEDL
-393 TYNKFNIAVRDS
+393 AYNKFNIAVRDA

-414 ALISDIFG
+414 ALLSDMFG
-422 MEEVND
+422 MENVND
-428 IMMEVMKADEAELSR
+428 VIMEVMKADEAELSR
-443 QIEGALVSIDPR
+443 QIEGALVSINPK

-523 IPKNYSENFKGDVSL
+523 IPKNYSANFKGDVSL
-538 RYALSVSLNIATINV
+538 RYALAVSLNIATINV

-569 FKADNDERKSKRMF
+569 FKADNDEKKSKRMF

-623 TDRNDVVIDN
+623 TDRHDVMIDN
-633 FEEELKKEIEE
+633 FEEDLKKEIEE
-644 KGGAKQVMSREV
+644 RGGAKQVMSQEV

-724 NNQVGGRVAA
+724 NNQVGGRIAA
-734 PIWGKYMVEALKTVK
+734 PIWGKYMVEALKTIK

-756 ANVVNVEVCAI
+756 NNIVNINICAI

-772 SPSCYSLKSELFIR
+772 SASCYSIKSELFIR
-786 DKIPNEICNVCANH
+786 DKIPNEICNVCANY

>member
-1 MINWNNLFI
+1 M
-10 INKIKIIRNS
+10 
-20 KLKFLKNIQKKYKDI
+20 KFLKNIWQKYNNL
-35 NISQFKKFYIIT
+35 NIKQFKKFYIIT
-47 IGIIFLI
+47 IAIIFLLN
-54 STIIFSCLIADIIIQ
+54 TIIFSFLIADIVAQ
-69 PDIQAIELYKPT
+69 PDIEAIELYQPT

-105 EYKDLPEHLIEAI
+105 NYKDLPPHLIGAI

-127 KHAGIDVI
+127 KHAGIDII

-242 PNAYSPIN
+242 PNTYSPIN

-268 MKFITSAERDIAYKE
+268 MKFITQAEGDIAYKE

-306 APYVTEYVRRM
+306 APYVTEYVRRI
-317 LVEKYDEKTL
+317 LVERYDEKTL
-327 KEDGLKIYTTID
+327 KEEGLKIYTTID
-339 IEKQEAAQRLLTE
+339 IEKQEAAQKLLTE
-352 ALRNYNIRYEGGSL
+352 ALRNYNIKYEGGSL
-366 DISSVYDRN
+366 DISSVYDRT
-375 LLNKLEILS
+375 LLNKLEMLS
-384 LMFELPEDL
+384 LIVALPEDL
-393 TYNKFNIAVRDS
+393 AYNKFNIAVRDA

-414 ALISDIFG
+414 ALLSDMFG
-422 MEEVND
+422 MENVND
-428 IMMEVMKADEAELSR
+428 VIMEVMKADEAELSR
-443 QIEGALVSIDPR
+443 QIEGALVSINPK

-523 IPKNYSENFKGDVSL
+523 IPKNYSANFKGDVSL
-538 RYALSVSLNIATINV
+538 RYALAVSLNIATINV

-569 FKADNDERKSKRMF
+569 FKADNDEKKSKRMF

-623 TDRNDVVIDN
+623 TDRHDVMIDN
-633 FEEELKKEIEE
+633 FEEDLKKEIEE
-644 KGGAKQVMSREV
+644 RGGAKQVMSQEV

-724 NNQVGGRVAA
+724 NNQVGGRIAA
-734 PIWGKYMVEALKTVK
+734 PIWGKYMVEALKTIK

-756 ANVVNVEVCAI
+756 NNIVNVNICTI

-772 SPSCYSLKSELFIR
+772 SASCYSIKSELFIR
-786 DKIPNEICNVCANH
+786 DKIPNEICNVCANY

>member
-1 MINWNNLFI
+1 M
-10 INKIKIIRNS
+10 
-20 KLKFLKNIQKKYKDI
+20 KFLKNIWQKYNNL
-35 NISQFKKFYIIT
+35 NIKQFKKFYIIT
-47 IGIIFLI
+47 IAIIFLLN
-54 STIIFSCLIADIIIQ
+54 TIIFSFLIADIVAQ
-69 PDIQAIELYKPT
+69 PDIEAIELYQPT

-105 EYKDLPEHLIEAI
+105 NYKDLPPHLIEAI

-127 KHAGIDVI
+127 KHAGIDII
-135 GIFRGTIGNMLLGR
+135 GIFRGTIGNMLLRR

-242 PNAYSPIN
+242 PNTYSPIN

-257 RHKVVLKRMND
+257 RHKVVLKRMKD
-268 MKFITSAERDIAYKE
+268 MKFITQAEGDIAYKE

-306 APYVTEYVRRM
+306 APYVTEYVRRI
-317 LVEKYDEKTL
+317 LVERYDEKTL
-327 KEDGLKIYTTID
+327 KEEGLKIYTTID
-339 IEKQEAAQRLLTE
+339 IEKQEAAQKLLTE
-352 ALRNYNIRYEGGSL
+352 ALRNYNIKYEGGSL
-366 DISSVYDRN
+366 DISSVYDRT
-375 LLNKLEILS
+375 LLNKLEMLS
-384 LMFELPEDL
+384 LIVALPEDL
-393 TYNKFNIAVRDS
+393 AYNKFNIAVRDA
-405 LNKNVSSPL
+405 LNKNVSNPL
-414 ALISDIFG
+414 ALLSDMFG
-422 MEEVND
+422 MENVND
-428 IMMEVMKADEAELSR
+428 VIMEVMKADEAELSR
-443 QIEGALVSIDPR
+443 QIEGALVSINPK

-523 IPKNYSENFKGDVSL
+523 IPKNYSANFKGDVSL
-538 RYALSVSLNIATINV
+538 RYALAVSLNIATINV

-569 FKADNDERKSKRMF
+569 FKADNDEKKSKRMF

-623 TDRNDVVIDN
+623 TDRHDVMIDN
-633 FEEELKKEIEE
+633 FEEDLKKEIEE
-644 KGGAKQVMSREV
+644 RGGAKQVMSQEV

-724 NNQVGGRVAA
+724 NNQVGGRIAA
-734 PIWGKYMVEALKTVK
+734 PIWGKYMVEALKTIK

-756 ANVVNVEVCAI
+756 NNIVNVNICAV

-772 SPSCYSLKSELFIR
+772 SASCYSIKSELFIR
-786 DKIPNEICNVCANH
+786 DKIPNEICNVCANY

>member
-1 MINWNNLFI
+1 M
-10 INKIKIIRNS
+10 
-20 KLKFLKNIQKKYKDI
+20 KFLKNIWQKYNNL
-35 NISQFKKFYIIT
+35 NIKQFKKFYIIA
-47 IGIIFLI
+47 IAIIFLLN
-54 STIIFSCLIADIIIQ
+54 TIIFSFLIADIVAQ
-69 PDIQAIELYKPT
+69 PDIEAIELYQPT

-105 EYKDLPEHLIEAI
+105 NYKDLPPHLIEAI

-127 KHAGIDVI
+127 KHAGIDII

-219 YFNKDVQD
+219 YFNKDVQN

-242 PNAYSPIN
+242 PNTYSPIN

-268 MKFITSAERDIAYKE
+268 MKFITQSEGDIAYKE

-306 APYVTEYVRRM
+306 APYVTEYVRRI
-317 LVEKYDEKTL
+317 LVERYDEKTL
-327 KEDGLKIYTTID
+327 KEEGLKIYTTID
-339 IEKQEAAQRLLTE
+339 IEKQEAAQKLLTE
-352 ALRNYNIRYEGGSL
+352 ALRNYNIKYEGGSL
-366 DISSVYDRN
+366 DISSVYDRT
-375 LLNKLEILS
+375 LLNKLEMLS
-384 LMFELPEDL
+384 LIVALPEDL
-393 TYNKFNIAVRDS
+393 AYNKFNIAVRDA

-414 ALISDIFG
+414 ALLSDMFG
-422 MEEVND
+422 MENVND
-428 IMMEVMKADEAELSR
+428 VIMEVMKADEAELSR
-443 QIEGALVSIDPR
+443 QIEGALVSINPK

-523 IPKNYSENFKGDVSL
+523 IPKNYSANFKGDVSL
-538 RYALSVSLNIATINV
+538 RYALAVSLNIATINV

-569 FKADNDERKSKRMF
+569 FKADNDEKKSKRMF

-623 TDRNDVVIDN
+623 TDRHDVMIDN
-633 FEEELKKEIEE
+633 FEEDLKKEIEE
-644 KGGAKQVMSREV
+644 RGGAKQVMSQEV

-724 NNQVGGRVAA
+724 NNQVGGRIAA
-734 PIWGKYMVEALKTVK
+734 PIWGKYMVEALKTIK

-756 ANVVNVEVCAI
+756 NNIVNVNICAI

-772 SPSCYSLKSELFIR
+772 SASCYSIKSELFIR
-786 DKIPNEICNVCANH
+786 DKIPNEICNVCANY

>member
-1 MINWNNLFI
+1 M
-10 INKIKIIRNS
+10 
-20 KLKFLKNIQKKYKDI
+20 KFLKNIWQKYNNL
-35 NISQFKKFYIIT
+35 NIKQFKKFYIIT
-47 IGIIFLI
+47 IAIIFLLN
-54 STIIFSCLIADIIIQ
+54 TIIFSFLIADIVAQ
-69 PDIQAIELYKPT
+69 PDIEAIELYQPT

-105 EYKDLPEHLIEAI
+105 NYKDLPPHLIEAI

-127 KHAGIDVI
+127 KHAGIDII
-135 GIFRGTIGNMLLGR
+135 GIFRGTIGNMMLGR

-242 PNAYSPIN
+242 PNTYSPIN

-268 MKFITSAERDIAYKE
+268 MKFITQAEGDIAYKE

-306 APYVTEYVRRM
+306 APYVTEYVRRI
-317 LVEKYDEKTL
+317 LVERYDEKTL
-327 KEDGLKIYTTID
+327 KEEGLKIYTTID
-339 IEKQEAAQRLLTE
+339 IEKQEAAQKLLTE
-352 ALRNYNIRYEGGSL
+352 ALRNYNIKYEGGSL
-366 DISSVYDRN
+366 DISSVYDRT
-375 LLNKLEILS
+375 LLNKLEMLS
-384 LMFELPEDL
+384 LIVALPEDL
-393 TYNKFNIAVRDS
+393 AYNKFNIAVRDA

-414 ALISDIFG
+414 ALLSDMFG
-422 MEEVND
+422 MENVND
-428 IMMEVMKADEAELSR
+428 VIMEVMKADEAELSR
-443 QIEGALVSIDPR
+443 QIEGALVSINPK

-523 IPKNYSENFKGDVSL
+523 IPKNYSANFKGDVSL
-538 RYALSVSLNIATINV
+538 RYALAVSLNIATINV

-569 FKADNDERKSKRMF
+569 FKADNDEKKSKRMF

-623 TDRNDVVIDN
+623 TDRHDVMIDN
-633 FEEELKKEIEE
+633 FEEDLKKEIEE
-644 KGGAKQVMSREV
+644 RGGAKQVMSQEV

-724 NNQVGGRVAA
+724 NNQVGGRIAA
-734 PIWGKYMVEALKTVK
+734 PIWGKYMVEALKTIK

-756 ANVVNVEVCAI
+756 NNIVNINICTI

-772 SPSCYSLKSELFIR
+772 SASCYSIKSELFIK
-786 DKIPNEICNVCANH
+786 DKIPNEICNVCANY

>member
-1 MINWNNLFI
+1 M
-10 INKIKIIRNS
+10 
-20 KLKFLKNIQKKYKDI
+20 
-35 NISQFKKFYIIT
+35 
-47 IGIIFLI
+47 
-54 STIIFSCLIADIIIQ
+54 
-69 PDIQAIELYKPT
+69 
-81 IPTKIYDIKG
+81 
-91 EVISEFFTE
+91 
-100 QRALV
+100 
-105 EYKDLPEHLIEAI
+105 
-118 ISMEDNNFM
+118 
-127 KHAGIDVI
+127 
-135 GIFRGTIGNMLLGR
+135 
-149 RPRGASTLTQQ
+149 
-160 VARGIVLKSR
+160 
-170 ERTITRKLRE
+170 
-180 IWVTFQIEKRL
+180 
-191 TKEEI
+191 
-196 VTLYF
+196 
-201 NQIFFGHS
+201 
-209 VYGVQAASRF
+209 
-219 YFNKDVQD
+219 
-227 LNLAECAMLATLPPS
+227 
-242 PNAYSPIN
+242 
-250 NPNISMQ
+250 
-257 RHKVVLKRMND
+257 
-268 MKFITSAERDIAYKE
+268 
-283 FWESYTGKIGR
+283 
-294 RGTTAYSASMDR
+294 
-306 APYVTEYVRRM
+306 
-317 LVEKYDEKTL
+317 
-327 KEDGLKIYTTID
+327 
-339 IEKQEAAQRLLTE
+339 
-352 ALRNYNIRYEGGSL
+352 
-366 DISSVYDRN
+366 
-375 LLNKLEILS
+375 LS
-384 LMFELPEDL
+384 LIVALPEDL
-393 TYNKFNIAVRDS
+393 SYNKFNIAVRDA

-414 ALISDIFG
+414 ALLSDMFG
-422 MEEVND
+422 MENVND
-428 IMMEVMKADEAELSR
+428 VIMEVMKADEAELSR
-443 QIEGALVSIDPR
+443 QIEGALVSINPK

-523 IPKNYSENFKGDVSL
+523 IPKNYSANFKGDVSL
-538 RYALSVSLNIATINV
+538 RYALAVSLNIATINV

-569 FKADNDERKSKRMF
+569 FKADNDEKKSKRMF

-623 TDRNDVVIDN
+623 TDRHDVMIDN
-633 FEEELKKEIEE
+633 FEEDLKKEIEE
-644 KGGAKQVMSREV
+644 RGGAKQVMSQEV

-724 NNQVGGRVAA
+724 NNQVGGRIAA
-734 PIWGKYMVEALKTVK
+734 PIWGKYMVEALKTIK

-756 ANVVNVEVCAI
+756 NNIVNINICAI

-772 SPSCYSLKSELFIR
+772 SASCYSIKSELFIR
-786 DKIPNEICNVCANH
+786 DKIPNEICNVCANY

>member
-1 MINWNNLFI
+1 M
-10 INKIKIIRNS
+10 
-20 KLKFLKNIQKKYKDI
+20 KFLKNIWQKYNNL
-35 NISQFKKFYIIT
+35 NIKQFKKFYIIA
-47 IGIIFLI
+47 IAIIFLLN
-54 STIIFSCLIADIIIQ
+54 TIIFSFLIADIVAQ
-69 PDIQAIELYKPT
+69 PDIEAIELYQPT

-105 EYKDLPEHLIEAI
+105 NYKDLPPHLIEAI

-127 KHAGIDVI
+127 KHAGIDII

-209 VYGVQAASRF
+209 VYGVRAASRF

-242 PNAYSPIN
+242 PNTYSPIN

-268 MKFITSAERDIAYKE
+268 MKFITQAEGDIAYKE

-306 APYVTEYVRRM
+306 APYVTEYVRRI
-317 LVEKYDEKTL
+317 LVERYDEKTL
-327 KEDGLKIYTTID
+327 KEEGLKIYTTID
-339 IEKQEAAQRLLTE
+339 IEKQEAAQKLLTE
-352 ALRNYNIRYEGGSL
+352 ALRNYNIKYEGGSL
-366 DISSVYDRN
+366 DISSVYDRT
-375 LLNKLEILS
+375 LLNKLEMLS
-384 LMFELPEDL
+384 LIVALPEDL
-393 TYNKFNIAVRDS
+393 AYNKFNIAVRDA

-414 ALISDIFG
+414 ALLSDMFG
-422 MEEVND
+422 MENVND
-428 IMMEVMKADEAELSR
+428 VIMEVMKADEAELSR
-443 QIEGALVSIDPR
+443 QIEGALVSINPK

-523 IPKNYSENFKGDVSL
+523 IPKNYSANFKGDVSL
-538 RYALSVSLNIATINV
+538 RYALAVSLNIATINV

-569 FKADNDERKSKRMF
+569 FKADNDEKKSKRMF

-623 TDRNDVVIDN
+623 TDRHDVMIDN
-633 FEEELKKEIEE
+633 FEEDLKKEIEE
-644 KGGAKQVMSREV
+644 RGGAKQVMSQEV

-724 NNQVGGRVAA
+724 NNQVGGRIAA
-734 PIWGKYMVEALKTVK
+734 PIWGKYMVEALKTIK

-756 ANVVNVEVCAI
+756 NNIVNINICAV

-772 SPSCYSLKSELFIR
+772 SASCYSIKSELFIR
-786 DKIPNEICNVCANH
+786 DKIPNEICNVCANY

>member
-1 MINWNNLFI
+1 MKFFKNIWQKYNNL
-10 INKIKIIRNS
+10 NIK
-20 KLKFLKNIQKKYKDI
+20 
-35 NISQFKKFYIIT
+35 QFKKFYIIT
-47 IGIIFLI
+47 IAIIFLLN
-54 STIIFSCLIADIIIQ
+54 TIIFSFLIADIVAQ
-69 PDIQAIELYKPT
+69 PDIEAIELYQPT

-105 EYKDLPEHLIEAI
+105 NYKDLPPHLIEAI

-127 KHAGIDVI
+127 KHAGIDII

-242 PNAYSPIN
+242 PNTYSPIN

-268 MKFITSAERDIAYKE
+268 MKFITQAEGDIAYKE

-306 APYVTEYVRRM
+306 APYVTEYVRRI
-317 LVEKYDEKTL
+317 LVERYDEKTL
-327 KEDGLKIYTTID
+327 KEEGLKIYTTID
-339 IEKQEAAQRLLTE
+339 IEKQEAAQKLLTE
-352 ALRNYNIRYEGGSL
+352 ALRNYNIKYEGGSL
-366 DISSVYDRN
+366 DISSVYDRT
-375 LLNKLEILS
+375 LLNKLEMLS
-384 LMFELPEDL
+384 LIVALPEDL
-393 TYNKFNIAVRDS
+393 AYNKFNIAVRDA

-414 ALISDIFG
+414 ALLSDMFG
-422 MEEVND
+422 MENVND
-428 IMMEVMKADEAELSR
+428 VIMEVMKADEAELSR
-443 QIEGALVSIDPR
+443 QIEGALVSINPK

-523 IPKNYSENFKGDVSL
+523 IPKNYSANFKGDVSL
-538 RYALSVSLNIATINV
+538 RYALAVSLNIATINV

-569 FKADNDERKSKRMF
+569 FKADNDEKKSKRMF

-623 TDRNDVVIDN
+623 TDRHDVMIDN
-633 FEEELKKEIEE
+633 FEEDLKKEIEE
-644 KGGAKQVMSREV
+644 RGGAKQVMSQEV

-724 NNQVGGRVAA
+724 NNQVGGRIAA
-734 PIWGKYMVEALKTVK
+734 PIWGKYMVEALKTIK

-756 ANVVNVEVCAI
+756 NNIVNVNICAI

-772 SPSCYSLKSELFIR
+772 SASCYSIKSELFIR
-786 DKIPNEICNVCANH
+786 DKIPNEICNVCANY

>member
-1 MINWNNLFI
+1 M
-10 INKIKIIRNS
+10 
-20 KLKFLKNIQKKYKDI
+20 KFLKNIWQKYNNL
-35 NISQFKKFYIIT
+35 NIKQFKKFYIIA
-47 IGIIFLI
+47 IAIIFLLN
-54 STIIFSCLIADIIIQ
+54 TIIFSFLIADIVAQ
-69 PDIQAIELYKPT
+69 PDIKAIELYQPT

-105 EYKDLPEHLIEAI
+105 NYKDLPPHLIEAI

-127 KHAGIDVI
+127 KHAGIDII

-227 LNLAECAMLATLPPS
+227 LNLPECAMLATLPPS
-242 PNAYSPIN
+242 PNTYSPIN

-268 MKFITSAERDIAYKE
+268 MKFITQAEGDIAYKE

-306 APYVTEYVRRM
+306 APYVTEYVRRI
-317 LVEKYDEKTL
+317 LVERYDEKTL
-327 KEDGLKIYTTID
+327 KEEGLKIYTTID
-339 IEKQEAAQRLLTE
+339 IEKQEAAQKLLTE
-352 ALRNYNIRYEGGSL
+352 ALRNYNIKYEGGSL
-366 DISSVYDRN
+366 DISSVYDRT
-375 LLNKLEILS
+375 LLNKLEMLS
-384 LMFELPEDL
+384 LIVALPEDL
-393 TYNKFNIAVRDS
+393 AYNKFNIAVRDA

-414 ALISDIFG
+414 ALLSDMFG
-422 MEEVND
+422 MENVND
-428 IMMEVMKADEAELSR
+428 VIMEVMKADEAELSR
-443 QIEGALVSIDPR
+443 QIEGALVSINPK

-523 IPKNYSENFKGDVSL
+523 IPKNYSANFKGDVSL
-538 RYALSVSLNIATINV
+538 RYALAVSLNIATINV

-569 FKADNDERKSKRMF
+569 FKADNDEKKSKRMF

-623 TDRNDVVIDN
+623 TDRHDVMIDN
-633 FEEELKKEIEE
+633 FEEDLKKEIEE
-644 KGGAKQVMSREV
+644 RGGAKQVMSQEV

-724 NNQVGGRVAA
+724 NNQVGGRIAA
-734 PIWGKYMVEALKTVK
+734 PIWGKYMVEALKTIK

-756 ANVVNVEVCAI
+756 NNIVNVNICAI

-772 SPSCYSLKSELFIR
+772 SASCYSIKSELFIR
-786 DKIPNEICNVCANH
+786 DKIPNEICNVCANY

>member
-1 MINWNNLFI
+1 M
-10 INKIKIIRNS
+10 
-20 KLKFLKNIQKKYKDI
+20 KFLKNIWQKYNNL
-35 NISQFKKFYIIT
+35 NIKQFKKFYIIA
-47 IGIIFLI
+47 IAIIFLLN
-54 STIIFSCLIADIIIQ
+54 TIIFSFLIADIVAQ
-69 PDIQAIELYKPT
+69 PDIEAIELYQPT

-105 EYKDLPEHLIEAI
+105 NYKDLPPHLIEAI

-127 KHAGIDVI
+127 KHAGIDII

-242 PNAYSPIN
+242 PNTYSPIN

-268 MKFITSAERDIAYKE
+268 MKFITQAEGDIAYKE

-306 APYVTEYVRRM
+306 APYVTEYVRRI
-317 LVEKYDEKTL
+317 LVERYDEKTL
-327 KEDGLKIYTTID
+327 KEEGLKIYTTID
-339 IEKQEAAQRLLTE
+339 IEKQEAAQKLLTE
-352 ALRNYNIRYEGGSL
+352 ALRNYNIKYEGGSL
-366 DISSVYDRN
+366 DISSVYDRT
-375 LLNKLEILS
+375 LLNKLEMLS
-384 LMFELPEDL
+384 LIVALPEDL
-393 TYNKFNIAVRDS
+393 SYNKFNIAVRDA

-414 ALISDIFG
+414 ALLSDMFG
-422 MEEVND
+422 MENVND
-428 IMMEVMKADEAELSR
+428 VIMEVMKAGEAELSR
-443 QIEGALVSIDPR
+443 QIEGALVSINPK

-523 IPKNYSENFKGDVSL
+523 IPKNYSANFKGDVSL
-538 RYALSVSLNIATINV
+538 RYALAVSLNIATINV

-569 FKADNDERKSKRMF
+569 FKADNDEKKSKRMF

-623 TDRNDVVIDN
+623 TDRHDVMIDN
-633 FEEELKKEIEE
+633 FEEDLKKEIEE
-644 KGGAKQVMSREV
+644 RGGAKQVMSQEV

-724 NNQVGGRVAA
+724 NNQVGGRIAA
-734 PIWGKYMVEALKTVK
+734 PIWGKYMVEALKTIK

-756 ANVVNVEVCAI
+756 NNIVNINICAV

-772 SPSCYSLKSELFIR
+772 SASCYSIKSELFIR
-786 DKIPNEICNVCANH
+786 DKIPNEICNVCANY

>member
-1 MINWNNLFI
+1 M
-10 INKIKIIRNS
+10 
-20 KLKFLKNIQKKYKDI
+20 KFLKNIWQKYNNL
-35 NISQFKKFYIIT
+35 NIKQFKKFYIIA
-47 IGIIFLI
+47 IAIIFLLN
-54 STIIFSCLIADIIIQ
+54 TIIFSFLIADIVAQ
-69 PDIQAIELYKPT
+69 PDIEAIELYQPT

-105 EYKDLPEHLIEAI
+105 NYKDLPPHLIEAI

-127 KHAGIDVI
+127 KHAGIDII

-242 PNAYSPIN
+242 PNTYSPIN

-268 MKFITSAERDIAYKE
+268 MKFITQAEGDIAYKE

-306 APYVTEYVRRM
+306 APYVTEYVRRI
-317 LVEKYDEKTL
+317 LVERYDEKTL
-327 KEDGLKIYTTID
+327 KEEGLKIYTTID
-339 IEKQEAAQRLLTE
+339 IEKQEAAQKLLTE
-352 ALRNYNIRYEGGSL
+352 ALRNYNIKYEGGSL
-366 DISSVYDRN
+366 DISSVYDRT
-375 LLNKLEILS
+375 LLNKLEMLS
-384 LMFELPEDL
+384 LIVALPEDL
-393 TYNKFNIAVRDS
+393 AYNKFNIAVRDA

-414 ALISDIFG
+414 ALLSDMFG
-422 MEEVND
+422 MENVND
-428 IMMEVMKADEAELSR
+428 VIMEVMKADEAELSR
-443 QIEGALVSIDPR
+443 QIEGALVSINPK

-523 IPKNYSENFKGDVSL
+523 IPKNYSANFKGDVSL
-538 RYALSVSLNIATINV
+538 RYALAVSLNIATINV

-569 FKADNDERKSKRMF
+569 FKADNDEKKSKRMF

-602 TGFATI
+602 TGFAAI

-623 TDRNDVVIDN
+623 TDRHDVMIDN
-633 FEEELKKEIEE
+633 FEEDLKKEIEE
-644 KGGAKQVMSREV
+644 RGGAKQVMSQEV

-724 NNQVGGRVAA
+724 NNQVGGRIAA
-734 PIWGKYMVEALKTVK
+734 PIWGKYMVEALKTIK

-756 ANVVNVEVCAI
+756 NNIVNINICAV

-772 SPSCYSLKSELFIR
+772 SASCYSIKSELFIR
-786 DKIPNEICNVCANH
+786 DKIPNEICNVCANY

>member
-1 MINWNNLFI
+1 M
-10 INKIKIIRNS
+10 
-20 KLKFLKNIQKKYKDI
+20 KFLKNIWQKYNNL
-35 NISQFKKFYIIT
+35 NIKQFKKFYIIT
-47 IGIIFLI
+47 IAIIFLLN
-54 STIIFSCLIADIIIQ
+54 TIIFSFLIADIVAQ
-69 PDIQAIELYKPT
+69 PDIEAIELYQPT

-105 EYKDLPEHLIEAI
+105 NYKDLPPHLIEAI

-127 KHAGIDVI
+127 KHAGIDII

-242 PNAYSPIN
+242 PNTYSPIN

-268 MKFITSAERDIAYKE
+268 MKFITQAEGDIAYKE

-306 APYVTEYVRRM
+306 APYVTEYVRRI
-317 LVEKYDEKTL
+317 LVERYDEKTL
-327 KEDGLKIYTTID
+327 KEEGLKIYTTID
-339 IEKQEAAQRLLTE
+339 IEKQEAAQKLLTE
-352 ALRNYNIRYEGGSL
+352 ALRNYNIKYEGGSL
-366 DISSVYDRN
+366 DISSVYDRT
-375 LLNKLEILS
+375 LLNKLEMLS
-384 LMFELPEDL
+384 LIVALPEDL
-393 TYNKFNIAVRDS
+393 AYNKFNIAVRDA

-414 ALISDIFG
+414 ALLSDMFG
-422 MEEVND
+422 MENVND
-428 IMMEVMKADEAELSR
+428 VIMEVMKADEAELSR
-443 QIEGALVSIDPR
+443 QIEGALVSINPK

-523 IPKNYSENFKGDVSL
+523 IPKNYSANFKGDVSL
-538 RYALSVSLNIATINV
+538 RYALAVSLNIATINV

-569 FKADNDERKSKRMF
+569 FKADNDEKKSKRMF

-623 TDRNDVVIDN
+623 IDRHDVMIDN
-633 FEEELKKEIEE
+633 FEEDLKKEIEE
-644 KGGAKQVMSREV
+644 RGGAKQVMSQEV

-724 NNQVGGRVAA
+724 NNQVGGRIAA
-734 PIWGKYMVEALKTVK
+734 PIWGKYMVEALKTIK

-756 ANVVNVEVCAI
+756 NNIVNINICAV

-772 SPSCYSLKSELFIR
+772 SASCYSIKSELFIR
-786 DKIPNEICNVCANH
+786 DKIPNEICNVCANY